1 MTFKKWIKYVLS
13 TLLVLVVTLPA
24 FGQFDEFNNVNPG
37 FIKITNTGQLAD
49 TLSLWGDVGRSGR
62 YIIPQGTTALELIS
76 YGGGFG
82 GTRLNGNN
90 SAFARIQMRV
100 SISRFNEQLNR
111 EEVDHFSFRHG
122 DPVPQGLRT
131 YQLSSEDVVTLQVK
145 RKPSFIDVLG
155 VVGPI
160 LSTITTSYF
169 IYTEII
175 K

>member
-1 MTFKKWIKYVLS
+1 MTFKKWIKYVLG
-13 TLLVLVVTLPA
+13 TALVLVVTLPA
-24 FGQFDEFNNVNPG
+24 FGQFDDFNNVNPG
-37 FIKITNTGQLAD
+37 YINITNAGQLAD

-62 YIIPQGTTALELIS
+62 YIIPRGTTPLELIS

-82 GTRLNGNN
+82 SRMNTNNNVFAKIRITVNISRYDEQQNRETVKHLSFKHSDPIPRELREYRLN
-90 SAFARIQMRV
+90 
-100 SISRFNEQLNR
+100 
-111 EEVDHFSFRHG
+111 
-122 DPVPQGLRT
+122 
-131 YQLSSEDVVTLQVK
+131 SEDVVTIQVK